1 MTWNFSSVPHERRA
15 GILWL
20 ALAIVVHGLALAIG
34 LHLVQPVP
42 LIVVGSV
49 TCLLVLVGG
58 ARWLDSRRLAR
69 QMLEIR
75 GTESP
80 GGVALFQGV
89 LRSRDPM
96 LRVEV
101 GGRLLKVR
109 APKTTLAR
117 RDARPLT
124 PLERVSV
131 LGLSSQITS
140 EGGLHATTIEL
151 ERALIHPGDLESLRQ
166 RILQHGDFYAMRWV
180 AASFSVL
187 VVAAG
192 IGLFL

>member
-1 MTWNFSSVPHERRA
+1 VWLSV
-15 GILWL
+15 
-20 ALAIVVHGLALAIG
+20 AIVFHVVALAIG
-34 LHLVQPVP
+34 ISFEQQIPAT
-42 LIVVGSV
+42 IVGSIAF
-49 TCLLVLVGG
+49 LLVLVGG
-58 ARWLDSRRLAR
+58 VRWLDSRRMARKVLAVR
-69 QMLEIR
+69 EA
-75 GTESP
+75 ESP
-80 GGVALFQGV
+80 ADVAIFQGV

-109 APKTTLAR
+109 APETTLAR

-131 LGLSSQITS
+131 LGWASQITS

-151 ERALIHPGDLESLRQ
+151 ERALIHPGDVESLRQ

-180 AASFSVL
+180 AASFSTL
-187 VVAAG
+187 CVAL
-192 IGLFL
+192 GLGFFL